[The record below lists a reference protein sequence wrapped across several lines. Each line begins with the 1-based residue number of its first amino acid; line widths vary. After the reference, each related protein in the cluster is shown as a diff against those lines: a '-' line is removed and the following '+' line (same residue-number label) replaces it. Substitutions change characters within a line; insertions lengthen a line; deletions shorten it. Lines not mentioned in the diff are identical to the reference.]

1 MYCESC
7 GTFIPDDQAFCSN
20 CGAKAPV
27 ILRAG
32 TAAQSVPPVQ
42 SVEPIQPAEPA
53 RQAYQQTNA
62 EPVFDQNILI
72 PVTAKSV
79 VNYTARAGLIFGIV
93 SMVSF
98 YIPYTNIVPAILG
111 IIFSLM
117 GMKKTDELGGRGNC
131 IAGLILS
138 GAGATLWTI
147 LIISTIVRNING

>member
-72 PVTAKSV
+72 
-79 VNYTARAGLIFGIV
+79 
-93 SMVSF
+93 
-98 YIPYTNIVPAILG
+98 
-111 IIFSLM
+111 IFSLM